1 MLPTR
6 VPKFALSAL
15 AVAVGVV
22 LTAADA
28 GGAPPPKQ
36 QAPAAIPVV
45 AEGIPVDALAS
56 LAPAI
61 VGAVAANVSA
71 PEQQHLLDQAR
82 SLLNSVAL
90 PPPVKATLQGIVT
103 FLDGSGGGGPAMP
116 GDGPAFAQFL
126 YPTVGRGCIGPQGD
140 SVGTALAV
148 PGPADIPSPGPQ
160 AGQTA
165 FVLTALG
172 TGQAMPQE
180 NSPMTVQW
188 LNLDTQRGGVQP
200 LTDEA
205 HLNPLGPATLSA
217 IADTGRGRVVAVISG
232 SLTTHAAAG
241 QAPITCS
248 FLPTMGFFTVG

>member
-6 VPKFALSAL
+6 VPKLALSAL

-45 AEGIPVDALAS
+45 GEGVPVDALAA

-61 VGAVAANVSA
+61 IGAVASNISS
-71 PEQQHLLDQAR
+71 PGQQHLLDQAR

-90 PPPVKATLQGIVT
+90 PPQVKATLQGVVT

-126 YPTVGRGCIGPQGD
+126 YPSVGRGCIGPQGD
-140 SVGTALAV
+140 SVGAALAV
-148 PGPADIPSPGPQ
+148 PGPADIPPPGPQ

-172 TGQAMPQE
+172 TNRPMPQQDP
-180 NSPMTVQW
+180 PMTVQW
-188 LNLDTQRGGVQP
+188 LNLDTQRTGVEP

-205 HLNPLGPATLSA
+205 HLNPLGPATMSA
-217 IADTGRGRVVAVISG
+217 IADTGRGRVAAVISG
-232 SLTTHAAAG
+232 SLTTQAVAG